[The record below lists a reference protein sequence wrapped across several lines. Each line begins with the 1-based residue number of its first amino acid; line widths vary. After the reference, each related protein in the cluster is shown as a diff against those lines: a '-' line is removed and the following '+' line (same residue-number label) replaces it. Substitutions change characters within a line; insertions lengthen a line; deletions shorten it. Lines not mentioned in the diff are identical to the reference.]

1 MATKCGTCLNLN
13 LKEKS
18 SYGNKYWCTERH
30 NYFEP
35 TDYSCSYYNED
46 PNRVKKE
53 NDCYITTIICD
64 VLGYDDNCELLNTL
78 RNFRDNYLK
87 IHKEYYDLLLEYDIM
102 GPKISHAIYNDE
114 NNYPLALIIFK
125 AYLVPCAK
133 YIKNGHLEDA
143 ITIYINMV
151 HHLMNRYNIMPIK
164 IDKSTMT
171 INMDLLGK
179 ARTLHNPI

>member
-18 SYGNKYWCTERH
+18 QWSDKYWCTERH

-46 PNRVKKE
+46 PNRVKE
-53 NDCYITTIICD
+53 PDCYITTIISNI
-64 VLGYDDNCELLNTL
+64 LGYADNCELLNTL
-78 RNFRDNYLK
+78 RDFRDNYLK
-87 IHKEYYDLLLEYDIM
+87 SHKEYYDLLLEYDIL
-102 GPKISHAIYNDE
+102 GPKISHCIYNDE
-114 NNYPLALIIFK
+114 NNYPLALIISRC
-125 AYLVPCAK
+125 YIMPCAN
-133 YIKNGHLEDA
+133 YIKDGKYEDA
-143 ITIYINMV
+143 ITIYKNMV
-151 HHLMNRYNIMPIK
+151 HHLMNRYNITPIK

-179 ARTLHNPI
+179 ARTLHEAL